1 MQQSPDKNDSL
12 SLLESTNRDS
22 NFSTYQ
28 ADREQLERL
37 KSHNR
42 VLECEFADLRR
53 QMPILKDAEGKD
65 VTAEFAKLARELQK
79 YKDECDNW
87 AEQHRNLL
95 KKHDD
100 FEQNTMEE
108 IGIRDKQLENLKKIG
123 FELEDENAQ
132 LREKLQDEI
141 AKNKHVEQAAVVGHG
156 LEHSLEELHIRDQIR
171 NSIAKIPGYPI
182 SSFSNLYLL
191 GLSSAQIAAQFNES
205 FADLN
210 PDDAEQI
217 AAHIF
222 MILEKLE
229 NNTRANEELRSGIF
243 AFLSQHGFNADEKKF
258 ATFSGVIKEMLQKRQ
273 NEIRAANDRLGTKFG
288 GSIGGKEFEA
298 CMRQLNQDSLSFSNT
313 LPGGAADAV
322 LARQSINTTIFESEN
337 VTMESVA
344 AMHLAEQTANIAES
358 CVKMFDRLRGTAEFF
373 LQLLETIS
381 EGGESELGKEL
392 MQKIESLR
400 LDLNKSMGDARS
412 ILVEAKDAEKNAR
425 SFLEQTLHQVSVMN
439 STVYSTISNQSRM
452 VVDVGTSAMEPG
464 ICVMEPSPKLPQ
476 SKEIIESIC
485 GELNRIYDTMFVLL
499 DFLKNFLIKIFRS
512 DVCTSSKKIAPKT
525 GKGTSKSGTSTS
537 KKSSGVNKNKNDGQF
552 KKPKNE
558 TKGDK
563 RN

>member
-37 KSHNR
+37 KSLNR

-65 VTAEFAKLARELQK
+65 VTAEFAKQARELQK

-87 AEQHRNLL
+87 AEQHRKLL
-95 KKHDD
+95 KKYDD

-141 AKNKHVEQAAVVGHG
+141 AKNKHVEQAAVGGHG

-171 NSIAKIPGYPI
+171 NSIAKIP
-182 SSFSNLYLL
+182 

-344 AMHLAEQTANIAES
+344 AIHLAEQTANIAES

-439 STVYSTISNQSRM
+439 STVYSTISNQSKM

-485 GELNRIYDTMFVLL
+485 GELNRIYDTM
-499 DFLKNFLIKIFRS
+499 S

-525 GKGTSKSGTSTS
+525 VKGTSKSGTSTS

>member
-87 AEQHRNLL
+87 ADQHRKLL
-95 KKHDD
+95 KKYDD

-141 AKNKHVEQAAVVGHG
+141 AKNKHVEQAAVGGHG

-171 NSIAKIPGYPI
+171 NSIAKIPGYSI
-182 SSFSNLYLL
+182 SFFSTLYHL

-344 AMHLAEQTANIAES
+344 AIHMAEQTANIAES

-485 GELNRIYDTMFVLL
+485 GELNRIYDTM
-499 DFLKNFLIKIFRS
+499 S
-512 DVCTSSKKIAPKT
+512 GVCTSSKKIAPKT

-537 KKSSGVNKNKNDGQF
+537 KKGSGVNKNKNDGQF